1 MESISL
7 FRMNRAPALAAAAV
21 ICLSLTPN
29 TLASV
34 ANTAS
39 TVRAGIFAPHQA
51 YEEKGEVL
59 ARQDEV
65 LYRAIFAA
73 QADARWQQ
81 ADRMIAYLE
90 DKRLMGHV
98 LADRYQRRATSLAE
112 LEAWLAAYRDLPEAD
127 DLYEQALKLPGG
139 QNDANLLHPLAAGGV
154 SSGNGYAYGTASGFH
169 ARKHGAAQGGSN
181 NANRVINHIDR
192 ALHKGNPTAAKTLLE
207 ATVQHTRLPRPV
219 LVSLQSQLAAGY
231 FYKGRAD
238 EARRLTEAS
247 YMQNDAR
254 SLWINGLSNFAEG
267 HPAPAAAAFTALANR
282 DDLSDSDHAAAAFW
296 AYRALLKTGSRH
308 EADRWLAEAASEPRS
323 FYGFLANNLM
333 GHGAE
338 TSWSWH
344 LPELNRRTVNA
355 LTNQPAGARA
365 LALVQIGQNDLAE
378 SELRSL
384 NPQGQHALQEAM
396 LALAEKG
403 HMASLALKLGGM
415 TVNGEG
421 KPYDAALYP
430 VPPWQPKD
438 GFQVDRALIYA
449 LMRHESQFD
458 PLAVSSQGA
467 CGLMQLMPATAA
479 RIDGARSKQ
488 VNGECPDRLF
498 DPAVNLGL
506 GQRYVR
512 QLADQPMIGD
522 NLLLLLTAYNGGPG
536 RLSQRAELGDGADP
550 LLFIES
556 LPVRETH
563 DYVQQVL
570 MQYWGY
576 RARLHQPLQSLDQL
590 AHGQWPR
597 YALHDQVPVREASVL
612 NPAETFTVAS
622 NMALQ

>member
-1 MESISL
+1 MNTGSISFL
-7 FRMNRAPALAAAAV
+7 RINRAPALAAAAV
-21 ICLSLTPN
+21 ICLSFTPN
-29 TLASV
+29 TLAGV

-39 TVRAGIFAPHQA
+39 AVRAGIFASQPS
-51 YEEKGEVL
+51 YEKGEVL
-59 ARQDEV
+59 THQDEL
-65 LYRAIFAA
+65 LYRSIFAA
-73 QADARWQQ
+73 QAEGYWRD
-81 ADRMIAYLE
+81 ADRIIPHLT

-98 LADRYQRRATSLAE
+98 LADRYQRHGANLAE
-112 LEAWLAAYRDLPEAD
+112 LEAWLAAYHDLPEAD
-127 DLYEQALKLPGG
+127 DLYEQAEQLPASKDAKLARPVAAG
-139 QNDANLLHPLAAGGV
+139 NLLSGGF
-154 SSGNGYAYGTASGFH
+154 AYGTASGFH
-169 ARKHGAAQGGSN
+169 NRKEHPVAKGVSKD
-181 NANRVINHIDR
+181 ANRVLNHIGR
-192 ALHKGNPTAAKTLLE
+192 ALHKGDPIAAKTLLE
-207 ATVQHTRLPRPV
+207 ATVQRTPLPRDV
-219 LVSLQSQLAAGY
+219 LLSLQSQLAAGY
-231 FYKGRAD
+231 FYKGKTD

-247 YMQNDAR
+247 YMQNNPRA
-254 SLWINGLSNFAEG
+254 LWINGLSNFSEARY
-267 HPAPAAAAFTALANR
+267 AAAGTAFATLANR
-282 DDLSDSDHAAAAFW
+282 DDLADSDHTAAAFW
-296 AYRALLKTGSRH
+296 AYRALLRAGNKN
-308 EADRWLAEAASEPRS
+308 EADRWLAEAANEPRS

-344 LPELNRRTVNA
+344 LPEFNQRTVNSLA
-355 LTNQPAGARA
+355 NLPAGARA

-384 NPQGQHALQEAM
+384 NPQGRHALQEAM
-396 LALAEKG
+396 LTLAEKG

-415 TVNGEG
+415 AVNGEG

-430 VPPWQPKD
+430 VPSWQPKD

-479 RIDGARSKQ
+479 RIDGTRHKS
-488 VNGECPDRLF
+488 VDGECPDQLF

-522 NLLLLLTAYNGGPG
+522 NLLLLLTAYNAGPG
-536 RLSQRAELGDGADP
+536 RLSKQTGLDEAADP

-556 LPVRETH
+556 LPAQETH

-576 RARLHQPLQSLDQL
+576 RARLHQPLKSLDQL

-597 YALHDQVPVREASVL
+597 YALHDLPPAREASIL
-612 NPAETFTVAS
+612 NPAEAFTVAS
-622 NMALQ
+622 NVIAH